1 LPKRIKTKIKKKGL
15 FNRGLFKIVAVAV
28 IVGCA
33 ALFVTTEK
41 DCSDKEKELARIQ
54 SKIDACK
61 MENEDMQRTLDS
73 DDLSAYMEKIALE
86 ERDYAYPNERRFYDT
101 SRD

>member
-1 LPKRIKTKIKKKGL
+1 M
-15 FNRGLFKIVAVAV
+15 AV
-28 IVGCA
+28 IAGCA
-33 ALFVTTEK
+33 VLIVTTEK
-41 DCSDKEKELARIQ
+41 DCSDKEKELSRIQ
-54 SKIDACK
+54 SKIDACR

-86 ERDYAYPNERRFYDT
+86 ERDYAYPNERRFYDR

>member
-1 LPKRIKTKIKKKGL
+1 MPKRIKTKIKKKGL

-41 DCSDKEKELARIQ
+41 DCSDKEKELSRIQ
-54 SKIDACK
+54 SKIDACR

-86 ERDYAYPNERRFYDT
+86 ERDYAYPNERRFYDR